1 MKAYSVKADRPCAA
15 CRLRAV
21 DPLTGLADR
30 WAWEEQAPR
39 LFHEAQRT
47 REQVALLLVDLD
59 EFKSINDTWGHRA
72 GDAMLAG
79 AGDVLRQYVPGDR
92 GLVGR
97 YGGHGG
103 DEFLV
108 LLPRA
113 GKEEALRVAE
123 DIRAG
128 VQSVTVAVT
137 ATSGDR
143 TVFAGISASVG
154 LTLAAPET
162 DRALEHLVL
171 SADAA
176 LQQAKRGGRDRVHI
190 ASAAEAD
197 SAELPVAELVSQT
210 RRRTL
215 PRAC

>member
-1 MKAYSVKADRPCAA
+1 MNTYAAETDHPCEA

-30 WAWEEQAPR
+30 WGWEEQAPR
-39 LFHEAQRT
+39 LLDDAQRAGK
-47 REQVALLLVDLD
+47 QVALLLVDLD
-59 EFKSINDTWGHRA
+59 EFKGINDTWGHCA

-79 AGDVLRQYVPGDR
+79 TGELLRRDVVDQGW
-92 GLVGR
+92 LVGR

-113 GKEEALRVAE
+113 DEEEALRVAE
-123 DIRAG
+123 RLRAS

-137 ATSGDR
+137 ATSGNR
-143 TVFAGISASVG
+143 VILTGVTASVG
-154 LTLAAPET
+154 VTVAVPAG

-176 LQQAKRGGRDRVHI
+176 LQQAKRRGRDRVHLGSLA
-190 ASAAEAD
+190 ASGQAAM
-197 SAELPVAELVSQT
+197 PVAELISQ
-210 RRRTL
+210 RR
-215 PRAC
+215 